1 MDTQMEKFFDV
12 YMLLVYGTYSKSQN
26 KFEALWLSV
35 KIYLIIGV
43 KNRVLCFEIVSGTLN
58 NR

>member
-1 MDTQMEKFFDV
+1 MEKFFDV

-43 KNRVLCFEIVSGTLN
+43 KNRVLCFEIVSGSLN